1 MIRSLST
8 KSTAALFCGH
18 NVHTLP
24 ATIQAG
30 AMRKLAML
38 DAAVSPPDLA
48 AAPANGL
55 EPMRG
60 RRRGLWRVRIEGE
73 WHVCFRFL
81 NGEAWDVEVVQC
93 PPEEEEEA

>member
-1 MIRSLST
+1 MIRSLAN

-18 NVHTLP
+18 SVHTLP
-24 ATIQAG
+24 LDIQTG
-30 AMRKLAML
+30 TMRKLAML

-48 AAPANGL
+48 AAPANEL

-60 RRRGLWRVRIEGE
+60 RRRGQWRVRIEGD
-73 WHVCFRFL
+73 WHLCFRFL

-93 PPEEEEEA
+93 PADEEQA